1 MNLIFL
7 KTHFNIKGK
16 TKAYSWIVNAVP
28 FFRVREPYSCA
39 TCRLSLSLSLSCP
52 LQFPSI
58 RFLWLDYPSKIFWS
72 KSTHLT
78 CDKSNQHWCGAIPC
92 LQVSDI
98 IHLSLVWMDSNK
110 TWELWQTDQK
120 YLESFEMWR
129 WRKMEK
135 ISRTDRVENEE
146 VLYRSR
152 KKRSILH
159 ILKRRKANWIDEILR
174 RNFLLKHVIEGNI
187 ERTGT
192 RGIRRKQILDD
203 LEEKKR
209 YWNLRT
215 YIKAK

>member
-1 MNLIFL
+1 
-7 KTHFNIKGK
+7 
-16 TKAYSWIVNAVP
+16 
-28 FFRVREPYSCA
+28 
-39 TCRLSLSLSLSCP
+39 
-52 LQFPSI
+52 
-58 RFLWLDYPSKIFWS
+58 
-72 KSTHLT
+72 
-78 CDKSNQHWCGAIPC
+78 
-92 LQVSDI
+92 
-98 IHLSLVWMDSNK
+98 
-110 TWELWQTDQK
+110 
-120 YLESFEMWR
+120 
-129 WRKMEK
+129 
-135 ISRTDRVENEE
+135 VENEE